1 MNKILLLPF
10 ILFTSTLF
18 AQEPC
23 SQIDFVSI
31 QYCPFTDTVIV
42 VHVENNSAELF
53 DYPGFVLIDIS
64 GDTVAKEQVHLFGI
78 GSESVHTLEVRPGLH
93 NPLNDFVGDLE
104 LHTGFF
110 DTFECEWPMNQS
122 LCANEP
128 CDSLIIAF
136 ENWGGALV
144 LGDFDWSIN
153 DGEGSVVESGTFT
166 MDSIDQY
173 WERGFCLL
181 PDTYAYTLTA
191 LGQPSGGGPVMTA
204 TSSQP
209 FFSPMIIEYFEWFN
223 QLTKVMEI
231 PFFSFCAEPPNGI
244 GNLSS
249 NNEIHLRYEMALNQL
264 ISSQQI
270 VGLHIYSA
278 AGRLVYSANP
288 KVKQVVLPILAT
300 GTYIAAVSTSKGEAM
315 LRLILR

>member
-1 MNKILLLPF
+1 MKKILLLPF
-10 ILFTSTLF
+10 ILFASTLF

-31 QYCPFTDTVIV
+31 QYSPFTDTVIV
-42 VHVENNSAELF
+42 VQVENNSAESF
-53 DYPGFVLIDIS
+53 GYPGFVLIDAS

-78 GSESVHTLEVRPGLH
+78 GPESVHTLDVRPGIH
-93 NPLNDFVGDLE
+93 DPLNDFDGQLE
-104 LHTGFF
+104 LHTGFY

-122 LCANEP
+122 LCADEP

-144 LGDFDWSIN
+144 LGDFDWSVN
-153 DGEGSVVESGTFT
+153 DGEDSVVEYGTFT
-166 MDSIDQY
+166 MDSIGQY
-173 WERGFCLL
+173 WERGFCLV

-204 TSSQP
+204 TSSQS

-223 QLTKVMEI
+223 QLTTVMEI

-249 NNEIHLRYEMALNQL
+249 NNEIHLRYEMASNQL
-264 ISSQQI
+264 ISSQEI
-270 VGLHIYSA
+270 VDLKIYSA
-278 AGRLVYSANP
+278 AGHLAYSANS
-288 KVKQVVLPILAT
+288 KLKQVVLPMLPT
-300 GTYIAAVSTSKGEAM
+300 GTYIAAVSTSKGEA
-315 LRLILR
+315 LLKLILR